1 MKKFFM
7 LFSILLICSCSYA
20 QSNITMD
27 LKDAPIRTTL
37 EMVFK
42 QAGIKNYVIDNNVAG
57 FVTMTITDQPFE
69 NSLKLVMRAATEPLT
84 YIKENDVYIVK
95 VRQIT
100 QNNNPISLDIS
111 KEDKPTNNLSFEKN
125 AIVITGFQAEGTLGR
140 RLVDKVASVKIMG
153 EYVDVRASIHTL
165 GGLSAHADRDNLI
178 KWLKGFKQKPKYVFI
193 VHGEPSASIHFAQS
207 IRETLNWNDVIIPTL
222 QTTFDIN

>member
-1 MKKFFM
+1 M

-100 QNNNPISLDIS
+100 QNNNSINPDIS
-111 KEDKPTNNLSFEKN
+111 KENKPTNNLSFERIPLTYIDPYDLMSAFGN
-125 AIVITGFQAEGTLGR
+125 ILFVRQFTRSSGGM
-140 RLVDKVASVKIMG
+140 MG
-153 EYVDVRASIHTL
+153 GGMMGGMGGNMNGMGNMGGGMMNGGL
-165 GGLSAHADRDNLI
+165 GGMSGGMGGMSGGMGNMGMGGGRG
-178 KWLKGFKQKPKYVFI
+178 GFGGGRNF
-193 VHGEPSASIHFAQS
+193 
-207 IRETLNWNDVIIPTL
+207 
-222 QTTFDIN
+222 

>member
-1 MKKFFM
+1 M

-100 QNNNPISLDIS
+100 QNNNPIIPDIS
-111 KEDKPTNNLSFEKN
+111 KENKPTNNLSFERIPLTYIDPYDLMS
-125 AIVITGFQAEGTLGR
+125 ALGNILFIHQFTR
-140 RLVDKVASVKIMG
+140 SSGGIMG
-153 EYVDVRASIHTL
+153 GGMMGGMGGNMNGMGNMGGGMMNGGL
-165 GGLSAHADRDNLI
+165 GGMSGGMGGMSGGMGNMGMGGGRG
-178 KWLKGFKQKPKYVFI
+178 GFGGGRNF
-193 VHGEPSASIHFAQS
+193 
-207 IRETLNWNDVIIPTL
+207 
-222 QTTFDIN
+222 